1 MPDLTL
7 LHVELDADLLG
18 ELHEFAAREHFGS
31 RAAAVRWLLRMA
43 LKRRLTP
50 FTVAQE
56 AK

>member
-1 MPDLTL
+1 MPEPSL
-7 LHVELDADLLG
+7 LHIEIDAALLG
-18 ELHEFAAREHFGS
+18 ELHEFAEREHFGS

-56 AK
+56 TE